1 MLVEFCDLSVRTP
14 LDPVLPLTSLM
25 DRLPG
30 CLLFVVLSTFC
41 GSQCGSLIFC
51 CCYTYVSAV
60 LVLCRPRVSIVLWCW
75 WCWFLCIWSFLLSGP
90 VICVFCSCV
99 KLVSAGPMK
108 GRLDFFEKN
117 VRCVYK
123 WTMRLRVNECAMR
136 LWDEWTMRL
145 NKWMYDAFMEWMD
158 DAFMCVFFFFFW
170 VCVSVVVV
178 WIWKCHALMRP
189 ISTAQ

>member
-1 MLVEFCDLSVRTP
+1 MDVPWELFICGGCPLFGMLVEFCDLSVRTP
-14 LDPVLPLTSLM
+14 LDPGLPLTSLM

-75 WCWFLCIWSFLLSGP
+75 GCWFCVNEAFLSSGP

-108 GRLDFFEKN
+108 GRLDFFFLK
-117 VRCVYK
+117 K
-123 WTMRLRVNECAMR
+123 
-136 LWDEWTMRL
+136 
-145 NKWMYDAFMEWMD
+145 MYDAFTKMNGR
-158 DAFMCVFFFFFW
+158 CV
-170 VCVSVVVV
+170 
-178 WIWKCHALMRP
+178 
-189 ISTAQ
+189 

>member
-1 MLVEFCDLSVRTP
+1 MDVPWELFICGGCPLFGMLVEFCDLSVRTP
-14 LDPVLPLTSLM
+14 LDPGLPLTSLM

-75 WCWFLCIWSFLLSGP
+75 GCWFCVYEAFLLSGP

-108 GRLDFFEKN
+108 GRLDFFLKK
-117 VRCVYK
+117 C
-123 WTMRLRVNECAMR
+123 TMRLQMDDAFKGEWVCDAFMRWMDDAFKKNE
-136 LWDEWTMRL
+136 
-145 NKWMYDAFMEWMD
+145 WMYDAFYEKNGW
-158 DAFMCVFFFFFW
+158 C
-170 VCVSVVVV
+170 
-178 WIWKCHALMRP
+178 I
-189 ISTAQ
+189 

>member
-1 MLVEFCDLSVRTP
+1 MWGCPLFGMLVEFCDLSVRTP

-41 GSQCGSLIFC
+41 GSQCGPSIFC

-60 LVLCRPRVSIVLWCW
+60 LVLCRPRVSLVLWYLWCW
-75 WCWFLCIWSFLLSGP
+75 FCVYEAFLLSGL

-108 GRLDFFEKN
+108 GRLDFFFFEEKK
-117 VRCVYK
+117 C
-123 WTMRLRVNECAMR
+123 TMRLQKWMDDAFKGEWVCDAFMRWMDDAFKKNE
-136 LWDEWTMRL
+136 
-145 NKWMYDAFMEWMD
+145 WMYDAFYEKNGW
-158 DAFMCVFFFFFW
+158 CV
-170 VCVSVVVV
+170 
-178 WIWKCHALMRP
+178 
-189 ISTAQ
+189 

>member
-1 MLVEFCDLSVRTP
+1 MDVPWELFICGGCPLFGMLVEFCDLSVRTP
-14 LDPVLPLTSLM
+14 LDPGLPLTSLM

-75 WCWFLCIWSFLLSGP
+75 GCWFCVNEAFLSSGP

-108 GRLDFFEKN
+108 GRLDFFWRKN

-123 WTMRLRVNECAMR
+123 NEWTMRLRVNECAMR

-145 NKWMYDAFMEWMD
+145 NEWMD
-158 DAFMCVFFFFFW
+158 DAFYEKNGWCVLKIYDAF
-170 VCVSVVVV
+170 
-178 WIWKCHALMRP
+178 
-189 ISTAQ
+189 

>member
-1 MLVEFCDLSVRTP
+1 MDVPWELFICGGCPLFGMLVEFCDLSVRTP
-14 LDPVLPLTSLM
+14 LDPGLPLTSLM

-75 WCWFLCIWSFLLSGP
+75 WCWFCVYEAFCCQVLLF
-90 VICVFCSCV
+90 VCFVH
-99 KLVSAGPMK
+99 VSNSWVQAQWRGA
-108 GRLDFFEKN
+108 LIFFFEEN

-123 WTMRLRVNECAMR
+123 NEWTMRLRVNECAMR

-145 NKWMYDAFMEWMD
+145 NEWMYDAF
-158 DAFMCVFFFFFW
+158 
-170 VCVSVVVV
+170 
-178 WIWKCHALMRP
+178 
-189 ISTAQ
+189 

>member
-1 MLVEFCDLSVRTP
+1 MDVPWELFICGGCPLFGMLVEFCDLSVRTP

-75 WCWFLCIWSFLLSGP
+75 GCWFGVYEAFCCQVLLF
-90 VICVFCSCV
+90 VCFVH
-99 KLVSAGPMK
+99 VSNSRVQAQWRGA
-108 GRLDFFEKN
+108 LIFFFWRK
-117 VRCVYK
+117 C
-123 WTMRLRVNECAMR
+123 TMRLQKWMDDAFKGEWVCDAFMRWMDDAFKKNE
-136 LWDEWTMRL
+136 
-145 NKWMYDAFMEWMD
+145 WMYDAFYEKNGW
-158 DAFMCVFFFFFW
+158 CV
-170 VCVSVVVV
+170 
-178 WIWKCHALMRP
+178 
-189 ISTAQ
+189 